1 MENQANAM
9 VRDLNTYK
17 DDVYTLIEGKIFYKS
32 GDSLTDKI
40 HYGYRTIFSYYHE
53 YKINKR
59 INLNHFEDQQI
70 INLIVASFSY
80 SKLPEYFTSIL
91 GVTGTLTCMS

>member
-17 DDVYTLIEGKIFYKS
+17 NDSYTWKEGKILYKS

-53 YKINKR
+53 KHINNR
-59 INLNHFEDQQI
+59 D
-70 INLIVASFSY
+70 FSN
-80 SKLPEYFTSIL
+80 F
-91 GVTGTLTCMS
+91 